1 MARGSI
7 EVVWLEDE
15 SKLCSFQFKS
25 VKVKWHLIFHPK
37 SLLVLSS
44 LIGRRFRNGPRL
56 CRSDRSL
63 DSWSNG
69 NWERIGWF
77 STTISMWVD
86 SFIVDS
92 VQPELRGAGGA
103 DPQRRRLLLPAEPVA
118 VRLVHHVARGHPPGP
133 LLHLHALA
141 QHQQLH
147 RYPFNFFYFFILF
160 FCSSF
165 FFQRNESIDPYF
177 GSWSIGFSIVREE
190 RPVYWSFP
198 SLSLSLSLSLFSFIL
213 FLFRFGQW
221 GFIFP
226 WSVPFPREVF
236 FPFFCERKKFEWSHD
251 SKKKKTEQKSNENK
265 EKGRGLCIDWKK
277 RGINYVE
284 TEIKKNQRQR
294 NEIIKR
300 RSIMELRK

>member
-77 STTISMWVD
+77 STTISLWVD

-147 RYPFNFFYFFILF
+147 RYPFNLFYFFILF

-165 FFQRNESIDPYF
+165 FFQRNEGIDPYF

-198 SLSLSLSLSLFSFIL
+198 SLSLSLSLSIFFYFIFVSFRPMGFHFPVECSFPSGGFFSF
-213 FLFRFGQW
+213 FFA
-221 GFIFP
+221 
-226 WSVPFPREVF
+226 RE
-236 FPFFCERKKFEWSHD
+236 K
-251 SKKKKTEQKSNENK
+251 KSND
-265 EKGRGLCIDWKK
+265 LTTAKK
-277 RGINYVE
+277 RKPNKSRTRTRKRGGAYVSIE
-284 TEIKKNQRQR
+284 KN
-294 NEIIKR
+294 EE
-300 RSIMELRK
+300 SITSRPK